1 MSIVYSIKMVPQ
13 KASLEL
19 PTVFISKKLQKK
31 QQNICMFII
40 RQKIIENDDISDNL
54 LGYFIGNMG
63 NLEYDLN

>member
-1 MSIVYSIKMVPQ
+1 
-13 KASLEL
+13 
-19 PTVFISKKLQKK
+19 
-31 QQNICMFII
+31 MFII